1 MTSNITAHNNK
12 LDSSILPPVLI
23 VEFLLGL
30 PGNAMALWVFRK
42 NMKSW
47 RVNVM
52 FLFNLVLSDVLLLLS
67 LPFRID
73 NYLRNETWI
82 FGDAWCRINLFML
95 AVNRSASIAFMT
107 AVAFDRYFKVVHPHH
122 VINYMNL
129 KQGTCVSCFIW
140 GVVIALRTPLL
151 ANNLLSN
158 TSHCRSFGHEKLSLG
173 ICLHYAVF
181 IFEFFV
187 SLIFLIFC
195 SVSIACK
202 LRSRRMDK
210 GKRGQRAIRTVLVI
224 IGVFI
229 FCFFPSVAT
238 GLFGLHLKSLGKDVS
253 NPDHLFSQWFQ
264 TSLAFTYL
272 NSALDPVIYC
282 FSSSVFFN
290 YLKRTLNRIGF
301 LQLELNRR
309 GCMQNGND

>member
-1 MTSNITAHNNK
+1 MTSNITAHKK
-12 LDSSILPPVLI
+12 LDTSVLPPVLI

-30 PGNAMALWVFRK
+30 PGNIMALWVFAK
-42 NMKSW
+42 NMNSW

-67 LPFRID
+67 LPLRID
-73 NYLRNETWI
+73 NYLRDDTWI

-122 VINYMNL
+122 VINFITL
-129 KQGTCVSCFIW
+129 KQAAWIACFIW

-158 TSHCRSFGHEKLSLG
+158 TSVCRSFGYEKPSLG
-173 ICLHYAVF
+173 IRLHYAVF

-187 SLIFLIFC
+187 PLILLVFC
-195 SVSIACK
+195 SVRIACK
-202 LRSRRMDK
+202 LRSLRMNK
-210 GKRGQRAIRTVLVI
+210 GKKGKKAIRIVLVI
-224 IGVFI
+224 VGVFI
-229 FCFFPSVAT
+229 CCFFPTVAT
-238 GLFGLHLKSLGKDVS
+238 GLYGLYLKSIGKNVIS
-253 NPDHLFSQWFQ
+253 QEKPFSQWFQ

-282 FSSSVFFN
+282 FSSSIFFN
-290 YLKRTLNRIGF
+290 YLKSRTCF
-301 LQLELNRR
+301 L
-309 GCMQNGND
+309 

>member
-1 MTSNITAHNNK
+1 MTSNNTTHHIK

-30 PGNAMALWVFRK
+30 PGNAMALWVFGK
-42 NMKSW
+42 KMKSW

-52 FLFNLVLSDVLLLLS
+52 FLFNLVLSDVLLILG

-73 NYLRNETWI
+73 SYLRDETWI

-122 VINYMNL
+122 VINHMNL
-129 KQGTCVSCFIW
+129 KQATLIACFIW
-140 GVVIALRTPLL
+140 GVVIGLRTPLL

-158 TSHCRSFGHEKLSLG
+158 TSHCRSFSESPSLG
-173 ICLHYAVF
+173 IRLHYAVF

-187 SLIFLIFC
+187 PLILLVFC
-195 SVSIACK
+195 SVRIACI
-202 LRSRRMDK
+202 LHSRRMDK
-210 GKRGQRAIRTVLVI
+210 GKRGQKAIRTVLI
-224 IGVFI
+224 IVGVFI
-229 FCFFPSVAT
+229 FCFSPSVAT
-238 GLFGLHLKSLGKDVS
+238 VFIGLYLKSLGKDVS
-253 NPDHLFSQWFQ
+253 NPENLMSQWFQ
-264 TSLAFTYL
+264 ISLAFTYL

-282 FSSSVFFN
+282 FSSSIFRN
-290 YLKRTLNRIGF
+290 ALKRTINRTGF
-301 LQLELNRR
+301 LQLQLSRR
-309 GCMQNGND
+309 DSMQSGND